1 MTEQNRHILLMS
13 SWFPNR
19 LDPFAGNFI
28 QRFGVLL
35 AQDYQVTVI
44 HTMGD
49 KHLSNYEISDTVIDG
64 VRTIIVYHPISIKNK
79 FKHWWKQRKAL
90 RTALALVEDVDLLF
104 AHVLLPRGLQF
115 VKAKKYF
122 NCPMLVLEH
131 ASYYRPAMRKRL
143 TSVQRTIMKR
153 TSVYI
158 KRLMAVSEVLKKD
171 MRPIFP
177 TTQID
182 IIPEFVQLEHF
193 QLKTTLAKE
202 KKKFLHISTLDPL
215 TKNPMLLCEGFKLA
229 VENAIKE
236 SGSCDISLT
245 VVSDQNTEKWQE
257 WTKEQE
263 LSNYISFVG
272 PATWEEIG
280 AYVQAHDTLIL
291 TSVYETFS
299 IVIVEAWLTGTPV
312 ISTSV
317 GVASEMPAFLGQNVE
332 QDNAVHLA
340 NTITAFSKGEYTFDP
355 AAIREHALQF
365 TDQHVLSQLKEQ
377 FERYF
382 DIHD

>member
-257 WTKEQE
+257 WAKEQE

-317 GVASEMPAFLGQNVE
+317 GVASEMPAFLGQNVD
-332 QDNAVHLA
+332 QDNAVDLA
-340 NTITAFSKGEYTFDP
+340 ETITAFSKGEYTFDP

-365 TDQHVLSQLKEQ
+365 TDQRVLSQLKEQ

>member
-1 MTEQNRHILLMS
+1 
-13 SWFPNR
+13 
-19 LDPFAGNFI
+19 
-28 QRFGVLL
+28 
-35 AQDYQVTVI
+35 
-44 HTMGD
+44 
-49 KHLSNYEISDTVIDG
+49 
-64 VRTIIVYHPISIKNK
+64 
-79 FKHWWKQRKAL
+79 
-90 RTALALVEDVDLLF
+90 LF

-115 VKAKKYF
+115 IKAKKHF

-143 TSVQRTIMKR
+143 SSVQRTIMKR

-193 QLKTTLAKE
+193 KLKENLAKE

-215 TKNPMLLCEGFKLA
+215 TKNPILLCEGFKLA
-229 VENAIKE
+229 IEQTIKE
-236 SGSCDISLT
+236 KGFCDISLT
-245 VVSDQNTEKWQE
+245 IVSDQNTEKWKNWVNDNQ
-257 WTKEQE
+257 
-263 LSNYISFVG
+263 LSDYITFVG

-317 GVASEMPAFLGQNVE
+317 GVALEMPDFLGRNVE
-332 QDNAVHLA
+332 QDNSLDLA
-340 NTITAFSKGEYTFDP
+340 QTITAFSKGTYDFNP
-355 AAIREHALQF
+355 VAIREHALQF
-365 TDQHVLSQLKEQ
+365 TDERVLSELKIQ

-382 DIHD
+382 DMHD

>member
-1 MTEQNRHILLMS
+1 MTDQNRHILLMS
-13 SWFPNR
+13 SWFPTR

-35 AQDYQVTVI
+35 VQNYQVTVI

-49 KHLSNYEISDTVIDG
+49 KHLSTYETSDTIIDG
-64 VRTIIVYHPISIKNK
+64 VRTVIVYHPISINNK
-79 FKHWWKQRKAL
+79 FKHWWHQRKAL
-90 RTALALVEDVDLLF
+90 RKALALVEDVDLLF

-115 VKAKKYF
+115 IKAKKHF

-143 TSVQRTIMKR
+143 SSFQRTIMKR
-153 TSVYI
+153 TSLYI

-193 QLKTTLAKE
+193 KLKATLATE

-229 VENAIKE
+229 VENAFRETE
-236 SGSCDISLT
+236 SCSISLT
-245 VVSDQNTEKWQE
+245 IVSDQNTEKWQD
-257 WTKEQE
+257 WVKEHQLE
-263 LSNYISFVG
+263 NYISFVG

-280 AYVQAHDTLIL
+280 ALVQAHDTLIL

-299 IVIVEAWLTGTPV
+299 IVVVEAWLTGTPV

-317 GVASEMPAFLGQNVE
+317 GVASEMPAFLGKNIE
-332 QDNAVHLA
+332 QDNAVDLA
-340 NTITAFSKGEYTFDP
+340 KTITAFSNGTYIFDP
-355 AAIREHALQF
+355 IAIREHALQF
-365 TDQHVLSQLKEQ
+365 TDERVLNQLKDQ

-382 DIHD
+382 DMHD